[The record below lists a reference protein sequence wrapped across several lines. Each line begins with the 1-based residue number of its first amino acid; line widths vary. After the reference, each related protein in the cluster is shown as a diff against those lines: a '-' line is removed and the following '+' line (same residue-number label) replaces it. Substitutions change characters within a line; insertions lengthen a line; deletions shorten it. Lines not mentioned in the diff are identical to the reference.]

1 VTFAE
6 QLRVGPGRPV
16 VPRISAIIPTLNEA
30 GNLPHVLTR
39 IPEMVDEVV
48 LVDGHSIDDTVAV
61 AQMLRPDIRVV
72 LQNASGKGNALACG
86 FAAATGDIIVMLDAD
101 GSTDPAE
108 IPRFVGALLDGGDYA
123 KGSRYLDGGGSLD
136 LTRLRSFGNRG
147 LTAIVNLL
155 FRTPYTDL
163 TYGYNAFWTDCLK
176 HLQVNRGGFE
186 GEVLIHVRAGRAKLN
201 IREVPSME
209 HERIFGESKLNAMR
223 DGVRILRMILRE
235 RLAIRARVKV
245 QSDAVQLPF
254 VELKSSGIELD
265 AVTAD
270 G

>member
-1 VTFAE
+1 
-6 QLRVGPGRPV
+6 
-16 VPRISAIIPTLNEA
+16 
-30 GNLPHVLTR
+30 
-39 IPEMVDEVV
+39 MVDEVV

-101 GSTDPAE
+101 GSTDPARSRASSARCSTAATTRRFPL
-108 IPRFVGALLDGGDYA
+108 PRRRWQPRSHAPA
-123 KGSRYLDGGGSLD
+123 Q
-136 LTRLRSFGNRG
+136 LRQPR

-186 GEVLIHVRAGRAKLN
+186 GEVLIHVRAGRAKLK

-235 RLAIRARVKV
+235 RMAIRARVKV
-245 QSDAVQLPF
+245 QSDAVQLH
-254 VELKSSGIELD
+254 SSS
-265 AVTAD
+265 
-270 G
+270 